1 MLFLEDES
9 QMAIPLYRALAERGL
24 LVTLTPSGVVA
35 KKILD
40 AESSGIDLLISDDGV
55 SGLGGSSLCYEL
67 LDKKPDFPM

>member
-24 LVTLTPSGVVA
+24 LVTLTPSGDVA